1 MTFLEKQIRIKSK
14 TFETDNIDE
23 IKKLIGINLVE
34 IKRITPYKE
43 GKFRVTYS
51 CYKVNALSYNEL
63 VNGLVRE
70 KYSDSEEF
78 AILRKSINNPLNEEF
93 VEYNNYVEQCKVKA
107 KDFIEKRNLLLN
119 NL

>member
-23 IKKLIGINLVE
+23 IKKLIGTNLVE
-34 IKRITPYKE
+34 IKSISPYKE

-51 CYKVNALSYNEL
+51 CYKANALSYNDL
-63 VNGLVRE
+63 VNGMVRE

-78 AILRKSINNPLNEEF
+78 AILRKSINNPYNAEYI
-93 VEYNNYVEQCKVKA
+93 EYNAYVEECKVKA
-107 KDFIEKRNLLLN
+107 KAFIVERDEALN
-119 NL
+119 NG